1 MYGLTLLQYGDFF
14 TFGLLGMKV
23 TVFLGAKG
31 NNFIL
36 NGKLK
41 DLNAEVRAVTS
52 HEWVW
57 ARILTDPRK
66 SMVP

>member
-1 MYGLTLLQYGDFF
+1 
-14 TFGLLGMKV
+14 MKV

-41 DLNAEVRAVTS
+41 DLNAEVRAQ
-52 HEWVW
+52 EGYPRLRLMQW
-57 ARILTDPRK
+57 ARKSTDL
-66 SMVP
+66 

>member
-1 MYGLTLLQYGDFF
+1 
-14 TFGLLGMKV
+14 MKV

-41 DLNAEVRAVTS
+41 DLNAEVGAYDAYSWQRLMYRA
-52 HEWVW
+52 
-57 ARILTDPRK
+57 RK
-66 SMVP
+66 STGL